1 MKKEQECFQRRE
13 DYVCF
18 SCFKEYQKV
27 KFRRAHTDQ
36 LTECIS
42 TEAQTNLKA
51 ASRVLLD
58 DVGDERD
65 KKGVAGDVQNK
76 ANVNE
81 QEDLLS
87 AFLAMIPV

>member
-1 MKKEQECFQRRE
+1 M
-13 DYVCF
+13 
-18 SCFKEYQKV
+18 
-27 KFRRAHTDQ
+27 
-36 LTECIS
+36 
-42 TEAQTNLKA
+42 
-51 ASRVLLD
+51 LLD